1 MHSHSEQH
9 YSHRGNWL
17 RAGVLGANDGLISTA
32 SLLMGLAAAKPDFHT
47 LMLTGV
53 SALVAGAISM
63 AAGEYVSVSSQADTE
78 RADLAK
84 EEYELANNPERE
96 LAELAGIYRQRGLTP
111 ELAQQVAEQLTAH
124 NALDAHARDEIGITE
139 TASAN
144 PLQASGASALAF
156 CCGAILPLLV
166 ALFTPSAQLMMV
178 LAGTTLI
185 GLAILG
191 FLSAKLGGAR
201 ILPAVMRVLIW
212 GSVALASTAFI
223 GKLLGVNVA

>member
-1 MHSHSEQH
+1 
-9 YSHRGNWL
+9 
-17 RAGVLGANDGLISTA
+17 
-32 SLLMGLAAAKPDFHT
+32 
-47 LMLTGV
+47 MLTGV

-166 ALFTPSAQLMMV
+166 ALFTPSAQLMTV